1 MTSDDSTLY
10 YAATK
15 GLFKVDLSTKKFEQV
30 KLEGV
35 NVGNINSIAIDNE
48 NQILYITD
56 AGPIPFDHA
65 TIIFLLS
72 QRAGQIIKYDIR
84 SQKA

>member
-15 GLFKVDLSTKKFEQV
+15 GLFKVNLSTKKFEQV

-35 NVGNINSIAIDNE
+35 KVGNLNSIAIDNE

-56 AGPIPFDHA
+56 AGPIRFEFSSK
-65 TIIFLLS
+65 IVMLS
-72 QRAGQIIKYDIR
+72 QKAGQIIKYDIR